1 MTKTH
6 EQIPLLQIPLLAKL
20 LIYYYCDECL
30 ARIKLG
36 WFYQGIDE
44 VIEAASVEDGKLI
57 CPGCRDLEKKCLC
70 HFDVD
75 NPIGTERFRIIHK
88 DCPIHNER

>member
-1 MTKTH
+1 MTKNH
-6 EQIPLLQIPLLAKL
+6 EQIPLLARLG
-20 LIYYYCDECL
+20 IYYTCDLCGCITY
-30 ARIKLG
+30 RG
-36 WFYQGIDE
+36 SFYGEAMDE

-57 CPGCRDLEKKCLC
+57 CGTCRNSEKECLC
-70 HFDVD
+70 HFDVN